1 MANINSYSDEFKKQI
16 VALYQSGKSVSC
28 LAKEYNVT
36 RAATYNWIKQFTNS
50 GSFKTKD
57 NRSVEE
63 NELIKLRKELKQLR
77 MENDIFKAS
86 STNNR
91 QKIEIIA
98 KNKVKYK
105 IRKMC
110 RFLKISKSTYYFN
123 LNKKED
129 KIKNNM
135 YDEAV
140 ISAFKENKEVYGTRR
155 LKVVLE
161 NKGIYL
167 SRRKIKKI
175 MNKHNLISKYTKLSF
190 KNHNN
195 RVNNSQVTN
204 LVNRNFNNRVKNE
217 VIVSDL
223 TYVQV
228 NGKWNYIC
236 LLIDLFNREIIGHS
250 VGFKKDALLVYQ
262 AFMQSNRCLK
272 NIQIFHSDRGN
283 EFNNKIINN
292 LLLAFNINRSLSK
305 KGCPYDNAVAE
316 ATFKTFKTEF
326 INDKNFTSL
335 IQLKLEL
342 FDYINW
348 YNNIRIHS
356 TLNYL
361 TPIKYQTQMSTKK

>member
-1 MANINSYSDEFKKQI
+1 MPNINSYTDEFKKQI

-36 RAATYNWIKQFTNS
+36 RAATYNWIKQFSNS

-57 NRSVEE
+57 NRSFEE

-91 QKIEIIA
+91 QKIEIIV
-98 KNKVKYK
+98 KNKAKYK
-105 IRKMC
+105 IRTMC

-123 LNKKED
+123 LKKKEN
-129 KIKNNM
+129 KIKNNI

-155 LKVVLE
+155 LKKILE
-161 NKGIYL
+161 NQEIYL

-175 MNKHNLISKYTKLSF
+175 MNEHNLISKYTKLSF

-195 RVNNSQVTN
+195 KVNYSQITN
-204 LVNRNFNNRVKNE
+204 LVNRKFKNRIKNE

-228 NGKWNYIC
+228 NGRWNYIC
-236 LLIDLFNREIIGHS
+236 LLIDLFNSEIIGHS
-250 VGFKKDALLVYQ
+250 VGVKKDASLVHQ

-272 NIQIFHSDRGN
+272 DIQIFHSDRGN
-283 EFNNKIINN
+283 EFNNKIIDK

-361 TPIKYQTQMSTKK
+361 TPVKYQQQMFTKK

>member
-1 MANINSYSDEFKKQI
+1 
-16 VALYQSGKSVSC
+16 
-28 LAKEYNVT
+28 
-36 RAATYNWIKQFTNS
+36 
-50 GSFKTKD
+50 
-57 NRSVEE
+57 
-63 NELIKLRKELKQLR
+63 
-77 MENDIFKAS
+77 
-86 STNNR
+86 
-91 QKIEIIA
+91 
-98 KNKVKYK
+98 
-105 IRKMC
+105 MC
-110 RFLKISKSTYYFN
+110 RFLKLSKSTYYFN

-140 ISAFKENKEVYGTRR
+140 ISAFKENKCVYGTRR
-155 LKVVLE
+155 LKVILK
-161 NKGIYL
+161 NQKIYL
-167 SRRKIKKI
+167 SRRKIKEI

-195 RVNNSQVTN
+195 KVNDSQITN
-204 LVNRNFNNRVKNE
+204 LINRDFNNRIKNE

-223 TYVQV
+223 TYIQV

-250 VGFKKDALLVYQ
+250 VGTKKDASLVYQ

-272 NIQIFHSDRGN
+272 DIQIFHTDRGN
-283 EFNNKIINN
+283 EFNNKIIDK
-292 LLLAFNINRSLSK
+292 LLLAFNITHSLSK

-361 TPIKYQTQMSTKK
+361 TPTKYQAQMSTKK